1 MKNATDHKERICPH
15 CGCVYTAVPA
25 VSRADNETL
34 ICPSCG
40 IREALDSIGI
50 KPDEAER
57 ILDIIRRHSQK

>member
-1 MKNATDHKERICPH
+1 MKNETERKERICPN

-25 VSRADNETL
+25 VSRTDNETL

-40 IREALDSIGI
+40 IREALDSIGV

-57 ILDIIRRHSQK
+57 ILDIIRRHSRN